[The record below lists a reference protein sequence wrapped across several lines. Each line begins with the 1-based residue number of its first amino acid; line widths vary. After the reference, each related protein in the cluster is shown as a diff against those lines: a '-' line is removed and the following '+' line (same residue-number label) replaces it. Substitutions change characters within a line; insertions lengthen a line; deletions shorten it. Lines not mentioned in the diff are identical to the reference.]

1 MDAVVGE
8 DEGGEPLR
16 LGERAQLTY
25 IRLVF
30 HVGNPGR
37 AQLDYIRLVLHFR
50 NPGRAQLDYIRLVF
64 HVRKFRLYMIC
75 FRNLGRA

>member
-16 LGERAQLTY
+16 LGERARLTY

-30 HVGNPGR
+30 HVRNPGR
-37 AQLDYIRLVLHFR
+37 AQLDYIRLVLHDR
-50 NPGRAQLDYIRLVF
+50 NS
-64 HVRKFRLYMIC
+64 RLYMIC